1 MADERAVLR
10 IGEVARRT
18 GVAVSTLRAWERRY
32 GLLDPVRTDGGH
44 RLYSERDVARVRAV
58 QDLIDQ
64 GWTASSA
71 AEEVRATPADVTR
84 LAPVPA
90 GGDPTGALVDRL
102 KSAMDRF
109 DATGADDVLDDTLA
123 RLDVGMAL
131 DEVVMPALRW
141 VGEGWEDDPRIVARE
156 HFASNALRPR
166 LLRMLRTSLGVSG
179 RVCVAAAPEDEQHD
193 LSLLAAS
200 VTAASA
206 GWQVHFLGARTPTAA
221 LERTA
226 VELDARIVLVACVFR
241 EHAEAFLAKEPNLGG
256 ALAILG
262 GPGFEPSD
270 ADRLPGSIVHTG
282 HFRDLPRAIDAGIR
296 AQRGIG

>member
-32 GLLDPVRTDGGH
+32 DVLDPVRTDGGH
-44 RLYSERDVARVRAV
+44 RLYSERDVERVRAV
-58 QDLIDQ
+58 QRLIER
-64 GWTASSA
+64 GWSASA
-71 AEEVRATPADVTR
+71 AAREVRETPAEVTR
-84 LAPVPA
+84 LESVPA
-90 GGDPTGALVDRL
+90 AGDPTGELVERL

-109 DATGADDVLDDTLA
+109 DASGADDVLDDTLA

-179 RVCVAAAPEDEQHD
+179 RVCVAAAPEGEQHD

-221 LERTA
+221 IERTA

-241 EHAEAFLAKEPNLGG
+241 EHAEEFLAKEPNLGG

-262 GPGFEPSD
+262 GPGFRPHD
-270 ADRLPGSIVHTG
+270 ADRLPHSVVHQG

-296 AQRGIG
+296 SQRGVV